1 MTSCLVCIGF
11 FFENSGVNIW
21 LGRWTLEKRLM
32 LSLCGA
38 HLWILEWVFFFL
50 RSKIKNAAGEGLH
63 ACSSFIF
70 IYLYIFKFHTFPI
83 FPTGQRLGFI
93 FFFPLSIIPEEGSGL
108 WRRFIYFFDCSRLW
122 ASVCDSHSPTF
133 TFSALLFVSVCTNSE
148 RSSITL
154 WFLLFQYYEMSYGLN
169 IEMHK
174 QVSDSWFL
182 SVFTSVSFS
191 ITSSQSGQFW
201 VNT

>member
-1 MTSCLVCIGF
+1 MNTFPLWRSSLD
-11 FFENSGVNIW
+11 SGMG
-21 LGRWTLEKRLM
+21 L
-32 LSLCGA
+32 
-38 HLWILEWVFFFL
+38 FFL
-50 RSKIKNAAGEGLH
+50 RSKIKNAGGEGLH

-70 IYLYIFKFHTFPI
+70 IYLYIFKFHTFPT

-93 FFFPLSIIPEEGSGL
+93 RPPFHNPWGGKWIMEA
-108 WRRFIYFFDCSRLW
+108 IYLFFDCSRLW

-133 TFSALLFVSVCTNSE
+133 TFSALLFVSVCTNGE

-182 SVFTSVSFS
+182 SVFTLMWMLSLCLFFNHLFS
-191 ITSSQSGQFW
+191 K
-201 VNT
+201 

>member
-1 MTSCLVCIGF
+1 MQQVKDF
-11 FFENSGVNIW
+11 
-21 LGRWTLEKRLM
+21 M
-32 LSLCGA
+32 
-38 HLWILEWVFFFL
+38 H
-50 RSKIKNAAGEGLH
+50 AAALY
-63 ACSSFIF
+63 SYIY
-70 IYLYIFKFHTFPI
+70 IYLNSIPFPHFLPDSDLAS
-83 FPTGQRLGFI
+83 FPP
-93 FFFPLSIIPEEGSGL
+93 PLSIIPEEGSGL

-122 ASVCDSHSPTF
+122 ASACDSHSPTF

-182 SVFTSVSFS
+182 SVFTVMWMLSLCVFFNHLFS
-191 ITSSQSGQFW
+191 K
-201 VNT
+201 